1 MLLSENMLNQP
12 VTPKDVGVAHILDPN
27 TGLGINYAVMAW

>member
-1 MLLSENMLNQP
+1 MLLSENMLNQ
-12 VTPKDVGVAHILDPN
+12 PKDVGVAHILDPN